1 MGWPRLLMLW
11 IPNGWD
17 GPFGPAGRG
26 GVEIVYVDRA
36 HGFGLFL
43 IPNAPFPYGSRPE
56 CG

>member
-1 MGWPRLLMLW
+1 MGWPRLLMCW

-43 IPNAPFPYGSRPE
+43 IPNAPFPYDSRPE
-56 CG
+56 